1 MTIDD
6 IDVGDIDDD
15 PEDEEL
21 EINKVNLDPQIST
34 RFLTPINLQKIF
46 SNAQFNISLNLLII
60 TSRSTCWSDSVV
72 FNRAVNYSL
81 LLLIFYTNYRK
92 KGLLSTLKIQN
103 LWCPHLLGTLR
114 QPRKNCLRAIQYDT
128 ILP

>member
-1 MTIDD
+1 MDKRKKDFVMTIDD

-46 SNAQFNISLNLLII
+46 SNARFNISLNLLII
-60 TSRSTCWSDSVV
+60 TSRSTC
-72 FNRAVNYSL
+72 
-81 LLLIFYTNYRK
+81 
-92 KGLLSTLKIQN
+92 
-103 LWCPHLLGTLR
+103 
-114 QPRKNCLRAIQYDT
+114 
-128 ILP
+128 